1 MRSGPELREEV
12 ALVFGGVLGYRM
24 PRVRPATMP
33 LERGDL
39 LVMITDGI
47 DGAISPALA
56 GGGAAQALADRI
68 FDSTARAPTTRW
80 RSSSDTGSVDD
91 R

>member
-1 MRSGPELREEV
+1 
-12 ALVFGGVLGYRM
+12 
-24 PRVRPATMP
+24 MP
-33 LERGDL
+33 LARGDV

-68 FDSTARAPTTRW
+68 FSQHRK
-80 RSSSDTGSVDD
+80 GNDD
-91 R
+91 ALAVVIRYR